1 MSPHVRDRL
10 RFFSQWLRNPR
21 QTAAIAPSGAELVA
35 AVLDELPDG
44 TRRVIELGGGTGA
57 ITRALL
63 AFGIADPDLLVLEVN
78 VALHAQLAHAFPRA
92 CVLSGDAAELPRL
105 AREAGYLD
113 AGPADAVVS
122 GLGLLA
128 MEREAQSRILRAAFA
143 CLQPDGAF
151 VQFTYGPMS
160 PVGDE
165 LRAELGL
172 VARHGAFVLR
182 NVPPATVWVYRR
194 NRARSIKPRRTE
206 NL

>member
-1 MSPHVRDRL
+1 MPPHYRDRL
-10 RFFSQWLRNPR
+10 RFFAQWLRNPR
-21 QTAAIAPSGAELVA
+21 QTAAIAPSGAGLTEAILA
-35 AVLDELPDG
+35 ELPVG

-57 ITRALL
+57 VTRALL
-63 AFGIADPDLLVLEVN
+63 AWGIADEDLLVLELN
-78 VALHAQLAHAFPRA
+78 AALHAQLARDFPRA
-92 CVLSGDAAELPRL
+92 CVLPGDAAELPRL

-128 MEREAQSRILRAAFA
+128 MERATQARILRAAFE
-143 CLQPDGAF
+143 CLRPDGAF

-165 LRAELGL
+165 LRDELGL
-172 VARHGAFVLR
+172 VARHGALVLR

-194 NRARSIKPRRTE
+194 SRARAIRPRRSGT
-206 NL
+206 L

>member
-1 MSPHVRDRL
+1 MPPHYRDRL
-10 RFFSQWLRNPR
+10 RFFAQWLRNPR
-21 QTAAIAPSGAELVA
+21 QVAAIAPSGADLVA
-35 AVLDELPDG
+35 AILRELPQG

-63 AFGIADPDLLVLEVN
+63 ASGIADADLLVLELN
-78 VALHAQLAHAFPRA
+78 AGLHVQLARDFPRSS
-92 CVLSGDAAELPRL
+92 VLLGDAAELPRL
-105 AREAGYLD
+105 ARESGYLD
-113 AGPADAVVS
+113 AGPADAIVS

-128 MEREAQSRILRAAFA
+128 MERATQARILRAAFE
-143 CLQPDGAF
+143 CMREDGVF

-194 NRARSIKPRRTE
+194 SRARAITPRRTGTP
-206 NL
+206 

>member
-1 MSPHVRDRL
+1 MPPHYRDRL
-10 RFFSQWLRNPR
+10 RFFAQWLRNPR
-21 QTAAIAPSGAELVA
+21 QLASITPSGPELAAAILAELPQ
-35 AVLDELPDG
+35 D

-63 AFGIADPDLLVLEVN
+63 ASGIPDSELLVLELN
-78 VALHAQLAHAFPRA
+78 AALHAQLAHDFPRSSI
-92 CVLSGDAAELPRL
+92 VLGDAAELPRL

-128 MEREAQSRILRAAFA
+128 MERATQARILRAAFE
-143 CLQPDGAF
+143 CLRPDGAF

-165 LRAELGL
+165 LRDELGL

-194 NRARSIKPRRTE
+194 SRARSITPRSVAR
-206 NL
+206 